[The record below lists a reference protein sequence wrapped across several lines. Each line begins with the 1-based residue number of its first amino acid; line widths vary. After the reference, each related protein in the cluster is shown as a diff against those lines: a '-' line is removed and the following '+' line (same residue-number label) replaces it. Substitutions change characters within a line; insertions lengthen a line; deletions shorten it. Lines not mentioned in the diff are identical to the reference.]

1 MLSLVFLAVPI
12 VISDLRY
19 RRIPNIYLILLFYCA
34 GIERV
39 IFGVQSWPVL
49 ALATAIAVIVVF
61 LLEVGMGDA
70 KLFIVLA
77 LGLNFSTL
85 SQYMLL
91 LACIF
96 LIASMQ
102 ILTTCIFIAKF
113 PRSIAMAPAII
124 FGTTLYL
131 AARER
136 FPLPEYVYALVNSW

>member
-85 SQYMLL
+85 SQ
-91 LACIF
+91 F
-96 LIASMQ
+96 TASMQ
-102 ILTTCIFIAKF
+102 ILTTCIFSAKF